1 MLETLGC
8 WSFWAEMRTHMD
20 PLIPTTSTLEPA
32 IAHIAETAVSLAES
46 LQGRSGQGEEEKES
60 GERED
65 GDAVEMKPRQRET
78 VQWVLAA
85 PARLKDLVEGGQ
97 RQKAAE
103 DWAEVRELLE
113 KWEGVEGADE
123 VKKRCLQVMMH
134 EGAANDA
141 G

>member
-1 MLETLGC
+1 
-8 WSFWAEMRTHMD
+8 MD
-20 PLIPTTSTLEPA
+20 PLTPTTSTLEPA

-46 LQGRSGQGEEEKES
+46 LQGRSGQGKEEEAA

-65 GDAVEMKPRQRET
+65 DDAVEMKRRQRET

-85 PARLKDLVEGGQ
+85 PSRLKNLVEGGQ
-97 RQKAAE
+97 RQKAEE

-123 VKKRCLQVMMH
+123 VKERCLRVMN
-134 EGAANDA
+134 EGAPNDA